1 MREMKV
7 KIIELE
13 EMIRSH
19 SITRTELQ
27 RIIDDRNMEITVLNE
42 GITRQVCTYI
52 HVAIYIYT
60 CTCYCV

>member
-60 CTCYCV
+60 CTYYCV